1 MSERISKTNPEETA
15 GQSPFSGEELLP
27 DFDEEYTD
35 SIKEI
40 EEMKQEAFKEAC
52 EETDKA
58 DSLTLEDKFDLAGVL
73 AGVKPVGLL
82 YSTYDS
88 DEVYHADEIEILL
101 SDLGLS
107 FEKQIE
113 TSEYDANA
121 YDISFIVSLRREII
135 EQYLADIE
143 QSDSDNNYSING
155 NYLGYPKTAVEYF
168 DTKTSDAEDVQGH
181 ERYHMLVHNPEH
193 IQEEFEQYEA
203 PIMAAMEKYFPISA
217 QRLKTEKGWPDSAE

>member
-58 DSLTLEDKFDLAGVL
+58 DFLTLEDKFDLAGVL
-73 AGVKPVGLL
+73 AGVKPVSLF

-88 DEVYHADEIEILL
+88 DEIYHADEIENLL

-113 TSEYDANA
+113 TSEYDTNA
-121 YDISFIVSLRREII
+121 YDI
-135 EQYLADIE
+135 
-143 QSDSDNNYSING
+143 
-155 NYLGYPKTAVEYF
+155 
-168 DTKTSDAEDVQGH
+168 
-181 ERYHMLVHNPEH
+181 
-193 IQEEFEQYEA
+193 
-203 PIMAAMEKYFPISA
+203 
-217 QRLKTEKGWPDSAE
+217 